1 MSKKPGM
8 IGVLALMVALMGAI
22 LGSWALST
30 DVNDVERTTY
40 TELTD
45 ITPLFGSDNAP
56 QYTQY
61 NPSANYTGYYT
72 DSSIIGNVKYFAG
85 VDFTQSA
92 RPNTYKLNLAPTGST
107 TGTADLSG
115 VTSAVETLS
124 LSYYETNSFP
134 YGVDMSHLTI
144 PELVT
149 ALNLSGYDTYVFK
162 NPTQPIDWT
171 DTDSFITFTTP
182 TMVNPDNSRYYLMK
196 NPLVTGEVPL
206 TLGRNVPADTISNP
220 ILAASYDTLA
230 NRVTLYYDIDMTQ
243 KVNTFSPSDVNIFW
257 GGANGYITFGNSI
270 DYVGMSFAP
279 DTYMD
284 PSKGV
289 ELS

>member
-1 MSKKPGM
+1 M

-72 DSSIIGNVKYFAG
+72 DDSTIGNVKYFAG
-85 VDFTQSA
+85 VDFTESA

-107 TGTADLSG
+107 TGTADLSA
-115 VTSAVETLS
+115 VTSAVDTLTIA
-124 LSYYETNSFP
+124 YYENNVIP

-162 NPTQPIDWT
+162 NPTQPVDWT
-171 DTDSFITFTTP
+171 DTDSFITFTIP
-182 TMVNPDNSRYYLMK
+182 TMVDSNSSRY
-196 NPLVTGEVPL
+196 LVKDPSVTDDIYI
-206 TLGRNVPADTISNP
+206 TMSKKVPASSISNP
-220 ILAASYDTLA
+220 ILAASYDTLS
-230 NRVTLYYDIDMTQ
+230 NRVTLYYDIAMTQ
-243 KVNTFSPSDVNIFW
+243 KVNTFDPSDVNIFW
-257 GGANGYITFGNSI
+257 GGSNGSITFGNSI

-289 ELS
+289 ELI

>member
-1 MSKKPGM
+1 MAKKTGM

-72 DSSIIGNVKYFAG
+72 DDSTVGNVKYFAG
-85 VDFTQSA
+85 VDFTESA

-107 TGTADLSG
+107 TGTADLSA
-115 VTSAVETLS
+115 VTSSATTLS
-124 LSYYETNSFP
+124 VSYYEGMLP
-134 YGVDMSHLTI
+134 YGVDVSHLTI

-149 ALNLSGYDTYVFK
+149 ALNLSGYQTYVFK
-162 NPTQPIDWT
+162 NPTQPVDWT
-171 DTDSFITFTTP
+171 DTDSFITFTIP
-182 TMVNPDNSRYYLMK
+182 TMVNPNNSRYYLIK
-196 NPLVTGEVPL
+196 DPTVTEDLSLSVN
-206 TLGRNVPADTISNP
+206 TKVPASSVSNP
-220 ILAASYDTLA
+220 IMAASYDTLTD
-230 NRVTLYYDIDMTQ
+230 RVTLYYDVAMTQ
-243 KVNTFSPSDVNIFW
+243 KVNTYSSSDVNIFW
-257 GGANGYITFGNSI
+257 GGANGSITFGSSI

-289 ELS
+289 ELI